1 MNSRAEVPSGSAE
14 VGGRRAAA
22 RVARLGVLVVVLL
35 ALAGCAHR
43 GTLARPAPETLPAG
57 SPLRDRSMS
66 DGDAWLR
73 HHLLQGEYADALGF
87 LQRRQGVPGD
97 RLWRTLQK
105 ALVLHHAGEHAAS
118 NAAFEW
124 AEIEADLRYTRSLT
138 RAAGSLMINDRLL
151 AFTPSAS
158 ELGMIPYYRMLNYL
172 ALDDLPGAAVEARKA
187 VALLA
192 RLDRPAE
199 VGCREDAMVRYM
211 AGMILTSAGE
221 RNDAL
226 VALRQ
231 AELGFRGCGDG
242 AAVPEAIGVDL
253 VRVAR
258 GLGITEVADSAA
270 ERYSVST
277 LPSGTGEFFL
287 LVEHGFVAHRVE
299 EALHVPIFPADVEGV
314 GEGDEDGILAV
325 AARVTARLLGNAVE
339 RAHWGSALDDHPA
352 AQIASALDGAYVLRL
367 AWPELRRSAR
377 EPEVRVLVNDS
388 VYRVDRVGDL
398 SSLTERELAAE
409 RAAAVTR
416 LVARGIGK
424 YLVSREAERGAER
437 KHGEVA
443 GFLVGRLTNLAANEL
458 ERADTRS
465 WSLLPDRVS
474 MVRAHLPQGEHHIRV
489 QLIGAGGAVL
499 EERDLGMVSV
509 AAGALVLRSE
519 RVFGTARFSG
529 L

>member
-1 MNSRAEVPSGSAE
+1 M
-14 VGGRRAAA
+14 AA
-22 RVARLGVLVVVLL
+22 RAARLGVLVIILL
-35 ALAGCAHR
+35 ALAGCAHH
-43 GTLARPAPETLPAG
+43 GALPRPAPESLPPG

-73 HHLLQGEYADALGF
+73 HHLLLGEYSDALGV
-87 LQRRQGVPGD
+87 LERRHGVPGD

-105 ALVLHHAGEHAAS
+105 AVVLHHAGEHDAS
-118 NAAFEW
+118 NEAFEW

-138 RAAGSLMINDRLL
+138 RAAGSLVASDRVL
-151 AFTPSAS
+151 AFTPTAS

-172 ALDDLPGAAVEARKA
+172 ALEDLQGATVEARKA
-187 VALLA
+187 LALLA

-211 AGMILTSAGE
+211 AGMILSSAGE

-231 AELGFRGCGDG
+231 AELGFRGCGEG
-242 AAVPEAIGVDL
+242 ATVPEAIGVDL

-258 GLGITEVADSAA
+258 SLGVTEVADSAA
-270 ERYSVST
+270 ARYSVSA
-277 LPSGTGEFFL
+277 LPSGTGEFLL

-299 EALHVPIFPADVEGV
+299 EALHVPIFPADVQGV

-325 AARVTARLLGNAVE
+325 AARVTSRLLGNAVE

-352 AQIASALDGAYVLRL
+352 SQLSHALDGAYVLRL

-388 VYRVDRVGDL
+388 LFRVDRVGDL
-398 SSLTERELAAE
+398 SSLTERELAAD

-416 LVARGIGK
+416 LVARGIAK
-424 YLVSREAERGAER
+424 YLLSREAERGAER

-474 MVRAHLPQGEHHIRV
+474 MVRAHLPAGEHHIRV
-489 QLIGAGGAVL
+489 QVVGAGGAIL
-499 EERDLGMVSV
+499 EERDLGLVSV
-509 AAGALVLRSE
+509 AAGGLVIRSE
-519 RVFGTARFSG
+519 RVLGARRIAG